1 MAMFAIPIVVD
12 DHFAPETDE
21 CEVVGDNFV
30 AESSDD
36 EADAEAPRVAPL
48 AAAFRLRERFLLSA
62 GARPVA
68 YDVPDHT
75 GAVAF
80 RCSAVAR
87 GLSARMTLADP
98 RTGERLALL
107 VRTRNPQSPCVST
120 LLSGGEPGG
129 LPTWRAYT
137 YAPTERGHQAPAP
150 ASDGDDDGLPVYLLA
165 TIRARMGFPH
175 VDEVAYDLAFGGG
188 VAASWAAVP
197 DRSVEDL
204 LTPRRGQ
211 TSNVHVVE
219 LSTGARVGKVGRE
232 AAAACAAA
240 ACLKTARAGHMV
252 VSSAARSQVEVLGML
267 CFAVVCDEMRAHEE
281 S

>member
-12 DHFAPETDE
+12 DHFAPEDD
-21 CEVVGDNFV
+21 CEVVGDNFA

-36 EADAEAPRVAPL
+36 EAEAEAPRVTPL

-62 GARPVA
+62 AARPTA
-68 YDVPDHT
+68 YDVYDHT

-80 RCSAVAR
+80 RCSARAT
-87 GLSARMTLADP
+87 GLSSRLTLSHP
-98 RTGERLALL
+98 RTGEKLALL
-107 VRTRNPQSPCVST
+107 VRTRNPLSPCVSS

-129 LPTWRAYT
+129 LPSWRVYT
-137 YAPTERGHQAPAP
+137 YAPTDVGHQAPAP
-150 ASDGDDDGLPVYLLA
+150 ASEGDDDGLPVYLLA

-240 ACLKTARAGHMV
+240 AGLKTARAGHMV

>member
-98 RTGERLALL
+98 RTGEE
-107 VRTRNPQSPCVST
+107 QC
-120 LLSGGEPGG
+120 
-129 LPTWRAYT
+129 
-137 YAPTERGHQAPAP
+137 
-150 ASDGDDDGLPVYLLA
+150 
-165 TIRARMGFPH
+165 
-175 VDEVAYDLAFGGG
+175 
-188 VAASWAAVP
+188 AV
-197 DRSVEDL
+197 
-204 LTPRRGQ
+204 Q
-211 TSNVHVVE
+211 
-219 LSTGARVGKVGRE
+219 
-232 AAAACAAA
+232 
-240 ACLKTARAGHMV
+240 
-252 VSSAARSQVEVLGML
+252 
-267 CFAVVCDEMRAHEE
+267 
-281 S
+281 